1 MLLASIILM
10 VIGFSFQYLGL
21 TFLNFDLCYKWNNRQ
36 PTNCTDFNNPNS
48 TFPIPFIISVY
59 SPTNLKPTTIWSMI
73 SGVPGFTY
81 QTFCGGIA
89 LIVFMTFYIIFDVL
103 KFRGIGFLRT
113 IGMRSLE
120 TYIVIK
126 LIQNNAYYIIRDAP
140 WWYIMFLSG
149 PFYTITTYIIILYF
163 EQFNISIKF

>member
-10 VIGFSFQYLGL
+10 IIGFSF
-21 TFLNFDLCYKWNNRQ
+21 TFLGPFINFDMCYKWNNRQ

-48 TFPIPFIISVY
+48 TFPIPFIISIY
-59 SPTNLKPTTIWSMI
+59 SPTNLKPTTIWTMI
-73 SGVPGFTY
+73 KAVPGFTY

-89 LIVFMTFYIIFDVL
+89 LFVFLIFYIIFDVF
-103 KFRGIGFLRT
+103 KFKGIGFLRT

-120 TYIVIK
+120 TFIVIK
-126 LIQNNAYYIIRDAP
+126 LIEISSNYRIRDAP

-149 PFYTITTYIIILYF
+149 PFHSFLTYLIILYF